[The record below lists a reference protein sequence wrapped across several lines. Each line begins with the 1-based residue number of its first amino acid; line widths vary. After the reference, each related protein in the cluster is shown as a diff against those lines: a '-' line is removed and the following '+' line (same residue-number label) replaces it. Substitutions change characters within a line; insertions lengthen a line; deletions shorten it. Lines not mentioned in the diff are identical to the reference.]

1 MASALFRL
9 MAGLGRNM
17 ILAFTFGGFALLV
30 LFALG
35 GFVLARGMF
44 LKLIL
49 ETDLLICSHRLMLLL
64 VLDDMAD
71 DVAKWWLWG
80 YYSSPMMYGMNAI
93 AVNEF
98 LGHQWHK
105 VSLSL

>member
-9 MAGLGRNM
+9 MAALGRNM

-35 GFVLARGMF
+35 GFVLARGMI
-44 LKLIL
+44 LKFIL
-49 ETDLLICSHRLMLLL
+49 ETNYFIYTHRLMLLL
-64 VLDDMAD
+64 LYGMTD

-105 VSLSL
+105 VSLYV